1 MQYAPNI
8 GIWWRQG
15 VCTSVAEIPSLHISS
30 TDDLCLFLLPTEKKS
45 RKIWPTSRSIEIIP
59 SPNEL
64 WPHSIF
70 PRWAPVPARHQVWFW
85 RSGFRKFPVSSW
97 HDPCHHV
104 FFVFFQFILYLVNGK
119 HELIWG
125 LHPHKQVNIPWE
137 TSKDWTPFSFGSN
150 FILMFLVKR
159 KRYEMLIHPEDTKT
173 FASLDMFQQG
183 GCIPCKRN

>member
-104 FFVFFQFILYLVNGK
+104 FSYFTWWMGNMNWSEAYIPTNRWTYHGR
-119 HELIWG
+119 
-125 LHPHKQVNIPWE
+125 QVKIE
-137 TSKDWTPFSFGSN
+137 HHFRLDRISFWCFWLN
-150 FILMFLVKR
+150 EK
-159 KRYEMLIHPEDTKT
+159 DTKCWSILKT
-173 FASLDMFQQG
+173 QKHLQV
-183 GCIPCKRN
+183 